1 MDHDDKIKKAA
12 AEDHRDLV
20 EHSKLVFLREIV
32 DEFRRKNTL
41 YDLGQEFAKTKKN
54 RSPIVPLVVLGVSM
68 LFLVGAVSVTLY
80 IQEEEKK
87 VAVNIRDFED
97 VNLKDV
103 LDAARKNEQDMM
115 EARRDLDGL
124 SRAMEEE
131 IQAVLEENRRR
142 MDLIDA
148 DPLSP
153 EDREGKRRSIR
164 KAEAAR
170 IARIRASRQ
179 PRIDE
184 ARRRVDEVQK
194 KIDAYDSR
202 MLARAREQEEVLD
215 NQRRLAEIELQNV
228 KKYYEERISSMEKKN
243 SQEVAALREHEK
255 EMVRVLQ
262 ARHAREIERLTLL
275 YNPKVTDEEVLFLL
289 EQDLGSTAGAG
300 VGPYRDLL
308 SREGVMGRQ
317 DYAALG
323 RVAAGYDRLAAEMAK
338 VQYKNSVPPILRQMA
353 SGHRSLLLRYEKL
366 WNGLADG
373 MEKKNGII
381 ADRERSL
388 ESYTQALEYFL
399 KMSRE
404 NGFIIDPRDPE
415 KIVVFMDKIRII
427 PDGTLGL
434 VFRRDDEYIGR
445 VRFRD
450 QQDRLVASLVDLVDT
465 GNQMKPFDII
475 LVQEQ

>member
-1 MDHDDKIKKAA
+1 MDLPFFFLDFDGVVCDSLPECFISSRRAYHEHLKGESLPPATAREKELFHRYRPFIRNGEDYLLLHDLIARGVEVHVQ
-12 AEDHRDLV
+12 EDLDREIASRGRETMDRYGRLFYRAR
-20 EHSKLVFLREIV
+20 EEFLRE
-32 DEFRRKNTL
+32 DREFWLELNPLFPGMGEILEKV
-41 YDLGQEFAKTKKN
+41 LGHPKFYILSTKKAEF
-54 RSPIVPLVVLGVSM
+54 IL
-68 LFLVGAVSVTLY
+68 
-80 IQEEEKK
+80 
-87 VAVNIRDFED
+87 
-97 VNLKDV
+97 
-103 LDAARKNEQDMM
+103 
-115 EARRDLDGL
+115 
-124 SRAMEEE
+124 E
-131 IQAVLEENRRR
+131 ILAHHRIPWR
-142 MDLIDA
+142 
-148 DPLSP
+148 
-153 EDREGKRRSIR
+153 EDRVIFSG
-164 KAEAAR
+164 
-170 IARIRASRQ
+170 
-179 PRIDE
+179 PRPKG
-184 ARRRVDEVQK
+184 EV
-194 KIDAYDSR
+194 I
-202 MLARAREQEEVLD
+202 
-215 NQRRLAEIELQNV
+215 
-228 KKYYEERISSMEKKN
+228 
-243 SQEVAALREHEK
+243 
-255 EMVRVLQ
+255 
-262 ARHAREIERLTLL
+262 
-275 YNPKVTDEEVLFLL
+275 
-289 EQDLGSTAGAG
+289 
-300 VGPYRDLL
+300 RDLL

-338 VQYKNSVPPILRQMA
+338 VPYKNSVPPILRQMA